1 MCNHC
6 SKCIEHE
13 AFYRMVVKRSK
24 GIRAVKTVVVRMNVA
39 IEELVG
45 VEVAMPEVLP
55 CVEKE
60 AEVKKECIVISLLRG
75 PLYW

>member
-1 MCNHC
+1 MGNHC
-6 SKCIEHE
+6 SKSVEHE

-24 GIRAVKTVVVRMNVA
+24 GIRAVKTVVVRMNMA

-55 CVEKE
+55 GVEKE
-60 AEVKKECIVISLLRG
+60 AEVIKEYFAISLLRN
-75 PLYW
+75 PA